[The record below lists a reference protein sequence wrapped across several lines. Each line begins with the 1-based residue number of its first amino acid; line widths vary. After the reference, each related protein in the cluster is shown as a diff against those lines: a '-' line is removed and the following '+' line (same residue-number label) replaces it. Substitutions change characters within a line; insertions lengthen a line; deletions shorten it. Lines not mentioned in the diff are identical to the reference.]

1 MQPTFGLDLDKK
13 TLQRPDVFPSM
24 SIDIY
29 AAILTKARDRN
40 ALKSSVL
47 QGILDDVLEFL
58 RRQLQ

>member
-1 MQPTFGLDLDKK
+1 
-13 TLQRPDVFPSM
+13 M

-29 AAILTKARDRN
+29 TAVLTVARDRN

-47 QGILDDVLEFL
+47 QRILDDVFKML